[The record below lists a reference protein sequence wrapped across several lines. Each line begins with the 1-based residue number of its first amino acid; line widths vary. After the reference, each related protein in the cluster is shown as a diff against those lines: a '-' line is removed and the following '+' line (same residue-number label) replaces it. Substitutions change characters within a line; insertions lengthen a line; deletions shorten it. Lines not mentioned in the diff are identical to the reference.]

1 VYSIV
6 FPYKQINRRYMPII
20 PITLYGSN
28 IAISVEAYIDSG
40 ATFSVFNYEIA
51 GELKISLKDAREQYL
66 VVGDGGFIPSRLIKI
81 PVQIGS
87 EKFISDIA
95 FSEKLNIGFNLIGR
109 QGIFEYFD
117 EVAFN
122 EKAKEVSFRWKTKGL
137 PK

>member
-1 VYSIV
+1 
-6 FPYKQINRRYMPII
+6 MPII

-28 IAISVEAYIDSG
+28 KAINVEAYIDSG

-51 GELKISLKDAREQYL
+51 KELKISLKDARGQYL
-66 VVGDGGFIPSRLIKI
+66 VVGDGGFIPSKVIKI
-81 PVQIGS
+81 QIQIGS

-117 EVAFN
+117 EVVFN
-122 EKAKEVSFRWKTKGL
+122 EKKKEVSFRWKGKRG
-137 PK
+137 